1 MIREISGE
9 LLGLLGDIK
18 PAHYCEP
25 CNSLSGATIG
35 QHVRH
40 SLEMFQCL
48 GKGYQEGKVNYDHR
62 KRDPRVECSPVKAAE
77 ILKQIGRELQSPDK
91 PLLLENGGNCYR
103 SSFSREIL
111 YCSEHL
117 IHHMALIKIGVNE
130 LGHYR
135 LSENFGVAPS
145 TIKYRQECAR

>member
-1 MIREISGE
+1 MIRELSRD
-9 LLGLLGDIK
+9 LLKLLGDLQ
-18 PAHYCEP
+18 PGHYCEP
-25 CNSLSGATIG
+25 CSSLSGASIG

-48 GKGYQEGKVNYDHR
+48 GKGYQEGKVNYDLR
-62 KRDPRVECSPVKAAE
+62 KRDLQLECSPVTAAE
-77 ILKQIGRELQSPDK
+77 ILKEIGSSLQNPDK
-91 PLLLENGGNCYR
+91 PLILENGGNCCP
-103 SSFSREIL
+103 SSFSREII

-117 IHHMALIKIGVNE
+117 IHHLALIKIGLNE